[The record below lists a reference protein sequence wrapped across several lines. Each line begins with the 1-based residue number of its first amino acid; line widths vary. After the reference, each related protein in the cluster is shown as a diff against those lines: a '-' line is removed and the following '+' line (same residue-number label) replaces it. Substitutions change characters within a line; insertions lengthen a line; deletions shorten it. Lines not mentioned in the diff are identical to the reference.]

1 MFLNSDKSTSFKSF
15 IQQLTQRETTSD
27 PIEEAEVLETV
38 ANNAQVTD
46 PSAAQDICREHPNG
60 THTWKECRQNPEN
73 QKSDSGKQS
82 TGNSSN
88 KKCAYCAKH
97 HQKIANTHTTKEC
110 RKKKSNDK
118 DTNSA
123 KNFKA
128 QLKAQGEHQK
138 KMEKTMANIAK
149 SFEKLTGPAA
159 ADE

>member
-46 PSAAQDICREHPNG
+46 PNGCPKHPHGN
-60 THTWKECRQNPEN
+60 HTWAECRQNPEN
-73 QKSDSGKQS
+73 KASDSDKQS

-88 KKCAYCAKH
+88 KNCAYCAKH
-97 HQKIANTHTTKEC
+97 HPKIANTHITKEC